1 MCLLAK
7 DSKNF
12 KATTVSLTFQA
23 LGRDGYVLPAIYLA
37 RTPSPL
43 PYPRT
48 GTRGHDGQRYIS
60 ELVGL
65 NREGRFRQTR
75 I

>member
-7 DSKNF
+7 DSKNL
-12 KATTVSLTFQA
+12 KAKPVSLTIQA
-23 LGRDGYVLPAIYLA
+23 LGRDGYLPPAICLA

-65 NREGRFRQTR
+65 NREERFRRTR